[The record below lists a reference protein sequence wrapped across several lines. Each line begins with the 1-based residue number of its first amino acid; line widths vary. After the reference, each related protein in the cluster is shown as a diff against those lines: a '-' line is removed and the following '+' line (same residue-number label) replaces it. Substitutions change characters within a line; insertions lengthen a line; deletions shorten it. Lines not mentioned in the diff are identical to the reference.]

1 MWLLIIFLVV
11 IGGIWLAFGRKA
23 AGKTIL
29 VTILVVVV
37 GFIGLIIWVMNAYPS
52 NTSATTA
59 TNNTSYPSY
68 TPPVQATNDEAQP
81 TSETN
86 TQLTPDQICKRDVGA
101 SSQYL
106 GYTNSNGTLAC
117 SSLVMSP
124 ANAIQVNTF
133 DNGGAG
139 GGTELGYSLLLP
151 SNFSSACHWSW
162 EGGSAG
168 IPYSQITYAGAGAV
182 HEIPYSGEGGGLYNF
197 AVSCVDSFGNAYYG
211 VFPSQ

>member
-37 GFIGLIIWVMNAYPS
+37 GFIGLIIWVM
-52 NTSATTA
+52 
-59 TNNTSYPSY
+59 
-68 TPPVQATNDEAQP
+68 NDEAQP